1 MASMTSKV
9 AIIGIGQVGAATAYA
24 ILQRSLCSELIIVDT
39 KTSLREAQVLDLS
52 DASCCEGSDT
62 QVRIGSYHEAGQCD
76 IVIITADSRRTIGET
91 TIQSLERKNANLRTM
106 IDGMKP
112 FNQKTI
118 LLIVST
124 PVDILTSVAQRIS
137 GLPTHQ
143 VIGLGTALDSVRLRK
158 IISGKLHLASKE
170 VKTYVLGEH
179 GSFQFV
185 PLSCVSIHG
194 QPLTGAML
202 PKKID
207 LAGVAEECSVV
218 ADICSSVLLNR
229 RDTWSVSHYQKDLD
243 CCLSL
248 PALIGR
254 KGIGLTVELPLT
266 AEDKV
271 HLAKS
276 GTSIKERV
284 NWLLSGEEV
293 SGMTM

>member
-1 MASMTSKV
+1 
-9 AIIGIGQVGAATAYA
+9 
-24 ILQRSLCSELIIVDT
+24 
-39 KTSLREAQVLDLS
+39 
-52 DASCCEGSDT
+52 
-62 QVRIGSYHEAGQCD
+62 
-76 IVIITADSRRTIGET
+76 
-91 TIQSLERKNANLRTM
+91 
-106 IDGMKP
+106 
-112 FNQKTI
+112 
-118 LLIVST
+118 
-124 PVDILTSVAQRIS
+124 
-137 GLPTHQ
+137 
-143 VIGLGTALDSVRLRK
+143 
-158 IISGKLHLASKE
+158 
-170 VKTYVLGEH
+170 
-179 GSFQFV
+179 
-185 PLSCVSIHG
+185 
-194 QPLTGAML
+194 ML

-207 LAGVAEECSVV
+207 LAGVAEECKHEADRIVQAKGSIAFGVGSVV